1 MTGGIT
7 KCNYAGDASTIQ
19 RNFGLTPERAQEI
32 YDSYMQGFKGLAEYQ
47 KFRKQDWENKGYI
60 LLNAKTGHKAYIY
73 DYQRLINYFMSFKDP
88 GFWDLYRELKN
99 SNPNSYTVQKVKTFF
114 KRKSASAKQSVNYPI
129 QGTGAQI
136 YRVAMINFFK
146 YLRSNALLN
155 KVKICVAPY
164 DEINV
169 EAPKEIAEEVTSN
182 LYRCMIEAGAY
193 FCTRCKLDAEISR
206 LPDGSLPTYWIH

>member
-1 MTGGIT
+1 
-7 KCNYAGDASTIQ
+7 
-19 RNFGLTPERAQEI
+19 
-32 YDSYMQGFKGLAEYQ
+32 MQGFKGLAEYQ

-146 YLRSNALLN
+146 Y
-155 KVKICVAPY
+155 
-164 DEINV
+164 
-169 EAPKEIAEEVTSN
+169 
-182 LYRCMIEAGAY
+182 
-193 FCTRCKLDAEISR
+193 
-206 LPDGSLPTYWIH
+206 

>member
-1 MTGGIT
+1 
-7 KCNYAGDASTIQ
+7 
-19 RNFGLTPERAQEI
+19 
-32 YDSYMQGFKGLAEYQ
+32 MQGFKGLAEYQ